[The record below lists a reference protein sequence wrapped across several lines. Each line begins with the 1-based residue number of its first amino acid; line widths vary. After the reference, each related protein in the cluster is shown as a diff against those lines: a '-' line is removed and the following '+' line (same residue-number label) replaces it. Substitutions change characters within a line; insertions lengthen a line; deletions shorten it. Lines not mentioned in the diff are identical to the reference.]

1 MATILSGDVGV
12 QYLGSNRQKRI
23 YWIGGTNTEYTLN
36 ELYSAMATLL
46 DETTTIDDGTAFS
59 AETPVEYTTGKIDA
73 GDTEPWYVSFDL
85 MEHITGGAL
94 RTSGWQRVQD
104 SNTGIVVVAV
114 EASGGTIVAGDA
126 GYDITHGDGDAGTLL
141 EFIDTGGSIDYCV
154 IRPDS
159 SAIANSFDNGT
170 GTLTCNSHT
179 ATVDTAA
186 TTGEQIWANLYSL
199 GTIDANVHLY
209 LYQGEAAADADR
221 VRLFSWNDSTQDWYG
236 NGHIDI
242 CVALKDITASTWSV
256 IDGGYITVFARKY
269 GDMYASFEVAC
280 STTSGGRNPIPLQT
294 AADIDNTTG
303 YKRELT
309 GAWSGSG
316 YVVGEI
322 ISGGTSGARGI
333 VTAAVTDTSIDYIPI
348 DDPQV
353 DFENAETITGA
364 TSSTTST
371 SSGTPSDQGPALAT
385 WFTSNTKPTAT
396 FAATT
401 ADIDDDSTDE
411 NYGITIDCKSNPLT
425 EVYEW
430 IKYACRNGEITD
442 DLDGINGERY
452 IGGEVYLKWTGSISG
467 TISEGSDVTQETSGA
482 TGVIIALSVA
492 NKVMLLRDTRGTFG
506 TGASDHTL
514 TDNDQSGTVEID
526 DTATTFAPKT
536 ASPLGTFA
544 GGTFFGARGV
554 LLSNYLAADENSF
567 ILTPIEG
574 GTKERP
580 VSISMEVTN
589 LDGGAETSNLHDRVS
604 MFRLTGSAGDV
615 DKTEYDCA
623 GGEAAGANTITVSG
637 SIAQDVPGK
646 TNGGMLVLVDDPA
659 GTGDEYALRYASWTG
674 SVFTLNEITG
684 TATAGTN
691 ATTLVDSGATF
702 TDGADQVHR
711 GDLVYVSGKGWA
723 YVKTVDSDTQLT
735 LVGTGISGFTTSD
748 GYEINV
754 PPIAITSSDDLYVP
768 FIMEIATTSSMDVSV
783 VYSATIYYRVKVRN
797 TRAATKI
804 KPFSVDGSTSGAD
817 VSVPVI
823 RQDDTIIS

>member
-94 RTSGWQRVQD
+94 RTSGWERVQD
-104 SNTGIVVVAV
+104 SNCGIVIVPVT
-114 EASGGTIVAGDA
+114 SGGSIVAADA
-126 GYDITHGDGDAGTLL
+126 GNDIVHATDSDAGTLL
-141 EFIDTGGSIDYCV
+141 EFIDTGGDTDFCV

-159 SAIANSFDNGT
+159 SAAANNFDSTSGNLNCNG
-170 GTLTCNSHT
+170 NS
-179 ATVDTAA
+179 AAQEGAA

-221 VRLFSWNDSTQDWYG
+221 VRLFSWNDGTQDWYG

-256 IDGGYITVFARKY
+256 IDGGYVTVFARKY

-333 VTAAVTDTSIDYIPI
+333 VTAAVVDTSIDYIPI

-396 FAATT
+396 FAAVT

-452 IGGEVYLKWTGSISG
+452 IGGEVFLKWTGSITG
-467 TISEGSDVTQETSGA
+467 TISEGSDVTQETSNA

-526 DTATTFAPKT
+526 DSAVTFAPKT

-554 LLSNYLAADENSF
+554 LLTNYLSADENSF

-589 LDGGAETSNLHDRVS
+589 LAGGVETSNLHDRVS
-604 MFRLTGSAGDV
+604 MLRLTGSEEDV
-615 DKTEYDCA
+615 EKDEYDCA
-623 GGEAAGANTITVSG
+623 GGESAGDGTITVSG

-646 TNGGMLVLVDDPA
+646 TTGGMLVLVDDPA
-659 GTGDEYALRYASWTG
+659 GTGDEYAIRYASWTG

-684 TATAGTN
+684 TATSGTN

-735 LVGTGISGFTTSD
+735 LVGTGISGFTTDD

-754 PPIAITSSDDLYVP
+754 PPVSITSADDLYVP
-768 FIMEIATTSSMDVSV
+768 FIMEVATASTMDVSV
-783 VYSATIYYRVKVRN
+783 VYSSTIYYRVKVRN

-823 RQDDTIIS
+823 RQEDTIIS